1 MAPEYKYGT
10 RHRVE
15 ISFILNGIPVNNPTE
30 DQQAAGVKGIL
41 KAVIA
46 RMKYIV
52 LKGAIMPWK
61 TGDKFKAI
69 ERTED
74 IPENMELLRK
84 YIRHEDE
91 RTGRPYRKAFRN
103 GRNAKWRL
111 NINFN
116 QAGGDEEDR

>member
-1 MAPEYKYGT
+1 M
-10 RHRVE
+10 
-15 ISFILNGIPVNNPTE
+15 NNPTE

-52 LKGAIMPWK
+52 LKGAIMPWR

-84 YIRHEDE
+84 YI
-91 RTGRPYRKAFRN
+91 
-103 GRNAKWRL
+103 
-111 NINFN
+111 
-116 QAGGDEEDR
+116 